1 MNRNILLV
9 AISIVAV
16 IAVGVWVSKDN
27 PGQGNTPSP
36 TPLVSPSGSGSPVAS
51 TSRTPSANKTVN
63 PAFPTPHP
71 QNYIVQTPVPRNLI
85 TGPATCQLEG
95 RIVYQDKNTYI
106 TEGAK
111 MKFQNV
117 DDSARL
123 IYWTYSPN
131 DGTFTSGPN
140 IFANI
145 RNLPNGELTVGSTW
159 QPNKTPTAKSYQLTA
174 KITYGVYNNEGI
186 ETGTAEANCT
196 GSITVTTP

>member
-1 MNRNILLV
+1 MNRNILL
-9 AISIVAV
+9 ISILVVAV
-16 IAVGVWVSKDN
+16 IAVGIFISRDN
-27 PGQGNTPSP
+27 PGTGNTPSP
-36 TPLVSPSGSGSPVAS
+36 TPLVSPSGSVSGSPVAS
-51 TSRTPSANKTVN
+51 ALPGASKTVN

-71 QNYIVQTPVPRNLI
+71 QNYIVQTPVPRSLI

-95 RIVYQDKNTYI
+95 KIVYQDKNTYI

-140 IFANI
+140 IFANV

-159 QPNKTPTAKSYQLTA
+159 QPNKTPTVKSYQLTA
-174 KITYGVYNNEGI
+174 MITYGIYNSENI
-186 ETGTAEANCT
+186 ETGTAQANCT